1 VLAGEAVPWIDRNR
15 IIARLSL
22 QRNKRMMQKTN
33 QPTSQKEEGSIAMHE
48 RFGLGTDFGAA
59 VPKKKLVRILLC
71 LFGAMAI
78 CALNGCTAAVPY
90 AISAAQLVSVSGAL
104 SEPSSTAQPARPLA
118 TTNTEENRPYQ
129 LIAEKKYDEALPI
142 LRERADRQDP
152 KAQNQLALLYYEGK
166 GVPEDDGKAAEWMRK
181 AAEGGDATSQY
192 MLAWFS
198 YKGIGVPQDYAKS
211 LEWAQK
217 AMEMGDTNA
226 TTLLARLHRLGRGVP
241 QNYTKALELLHAADQ
256 AGSIY
261 APAHIAYMYKTGQGV
276 SKDYRQAI
284 EWYSKAA
291 EKGNT
296 SGWTHLAYLYATC
309 KDSQY
314 VDGKR
319 AVAYG
324 LKATERDPNH
334 FSSWAALAA
343 AYARNNQFD
352 KAIEAAAKSDN
363 LLQANTKLNDDEK
376 QEIGRRA
383 QIRLTAFKDNKAY
396 TEENEADQEN

>member
-1 VLAGEAVPWIDRNR
+1 
-15 IIARLSL
+15 
-22 QRNKRMMQKTN
+22 
-33 QPTSQKEEGSIAMHE
+33 MHE
-48 RFGLGTDFGAA
+48 RFEPRTALGVTGPKDSFGHA
-59 VPKKKLVRILLC
+59 LLC
-71 LFGAMAI
+71 LLGALIAS
-78 CALNGCTAAVPY
+78 ALSGCTAAVPY

-104 SEPSSTAQPARPLA
+104 SEPGSTVQPARPA
-118 TTNTEENRPYQ
+118 NAIDSQENHPYR
-129 LIAEKKYDEALPI
+129 LVAEKKYDEALPL
-142 LRERADRQDP
+142 LRERADRQDT

-166 GVPEDDGKAAEWMRK
+166 GVPEDDGKAAEWMQK
-181 AAEGGDATSQY
+181 SAEGGDATSQY
-192 MLAWFS
+192 MLAWFY
-198 YKGIGVPQDYAKS
+198 YKGIGVPQDYAKT

-217 AMEMGDTNA
+217 AMEKGDTNA

-241 QNYTKALELLHAADQ
+241 QNHARALELLHTADQ

-276 SKDYRQAI
+276 PKDYRQAI
-284 EWYSKAA
+284 DWYAKAA
-291 EKGNT
+291 EKGNP

-309 KDSQY
+309 KDAQY

-343 AYARNNQFD
+343 AYARNHQFE
-352 KAIEAAAKSDN
+352 KAIETAAKSDS
-363 LLQANTKLNDDEK
+363 LLQANTRLSQAEK

-383 QIRLTAFKDNKAY
+383 QGRLAAYRDNKAY